1 MHQIKLACLGAFLH
15 KNWTGLILLI
25 CVFFHTF
32 RKKNLL
38 IQKGFLK
45 KYLQVCK
52 TSCWEIS
59 YEGGGGELT
68 GFWTT
73 GAGIRFPCTV
83 CINSALRLN
92 IVMLKLVN

>member
-1 MHQIKLACLGAFLH
+1 MRG
-15 KNWTGLILLI
+15 
-25 CVFFHTF
+25 
-32 RKKNLL
+32 
-38 IQKGFLK
+38 
-45 KYLQVCK
+45 
-52 TSCWEIS
+52 
-59 YEGGGGELT
+59 GGGGELT